1 LPGYCGT
8 FDAVSGG
15 VGTPVPFEMTDGSR
29 RAAAFERIERPVF
42 ALDGDWRFS
51 YVNDGAR
58 RLLTDGREL
67 EGRIVWDALPGV
79 MDTGIPETFHEAST
93 TGENRST
100 TVPFGGNRHVELQV
114 FPGEEGMTVLLEDV
128 TERHRQRQHRRRY
141 ETAFNAA
148 DDPIYVLDANGR
160 FREVNDA
167 MVALTGYEED
177 ELLGESMALLLD
189 AAELERAEER
199 IQTTM
204 AEDEASVGTI
214 ETTIRTAGGERRT
227 CAVNVALLPDDEGMR
242 GTVGVMRDVTDRAQR
257 EQRLAVLDR
266 VLRHNIRNEMNV
278 VMGRARIAQRQAD
291 EEMADHL
298 GKILEKAEDLVAVSR
313 AVRRFADALDPGL
326 GTAQPRDAVDSV
338 RLIVDD
344 LREEFPDAEL
354 RLVVRDTGWMRA
366 HESVFAAVEEVI
378 RNGIEH
384 TGVDVPRVVVTLDT
398 TGPPGEGEVTVEVA
412 DNGPGMPED
421 ERSVLTEGG
430 ETQLTHASGIG
441 LWLVNWAVTK
451 SGGDLGFEE
460 NEPTGSVV
468 TMRLP
473 RVPRPP
479 EDGESPEGSP
489 GAGARTD
496 GGS

>member
-1 LPGYCGT
+1 
-8 FDAVSGG
+8 
-15 VGTPVPFEMTDGSR
+15 MTDGSR
-29 RAAAFERIERPVF
+29 REAAFERIERPVF
-42 ALDGDWRFS
+42 ALDDDWRFT
-51 YVNDGAR
+51 YVNDEAR

-79 MDTGIPETFHEAST
+79 MDTEIPETFHEAST
-93 TGENRST
+93 TGETGRT
-100 TVPFGGNRHVELQV
+100 TVPFGENRYVELQV
-114 FPGEEGMTVLLEDV
+114 FPGDGGMTVLLEDV
-128 TERHRQRQHRRRY
+128 TERQRQRQHRRRY

-167 MVALTGYEED
+167 MVALTGYDED
-177 ELLGESMALLLD
+177 ELLGASMSLLLD
-189 AAELERAEER
+189 ADELERAEER
-199 IQTTM
+199 IQ
-204 AEDEASVGTI
+204 AEIAENEGSIGTI
-214 ETTIRTAGGERRT
+214 ETTVRTAAGEPRT
-227 CAVNVALLPDDEGMR
+227 CAVNVAPLPDDEGMR
-242 GTVGVMRDVTDRAQR
+242 GTVGVMRDVTGRTQR

-278 VMGRARIAQRQAD
+278 VMGRARIAQRQASGD
-291 EEMADHL
+291 VEDHVA
-298 GKILEKAEDLVAVSR
+298 KILEKAEDLVDVSQ

-326 GTAQPRDAVDSV
+326 GTAQPRDAVDAV
-338 RLIVDD
+338 RLIVED
-344 LREEFPDAEL
+344 LREEFPGAEL

-384 TGVDVPRVVVTLDT
+384 TGVGTPQVAVTLDT
-398 TGPPGEGEVTVEVA
+398 TGPPDEGEVTVEVA

-430 ETQLTHASGIG
+430 ETKLTHASGIG
-441 LWLVNWAVTK
+441 LWLVNWSVTK
-451 SGGDLGFEE
+451 SGGRLAFEE

-468 TMRLP
+468 TIRLP
-473 RVPRPP
+473 RVPRPA
-479 EDGESPEGSP
+479 DGDDESLEERP